1 MRDSI
6 AAAVIAAL
14 VITASAPHVRADDGG
29 KDAPED
35 APEDAAARAA
45 AKKAKKEAKDAKE
58 AAERKAGDTLE
69 VHGRV
74 FTRATATK
82 EETALGPGEWTN
94 EFSLASARI
103 GVDYQWREK
112 VRAQVEYETTRDSLR
127 DAFIELALGHGLRL
141 RAGRIKLPIG
151 AIEQTS
157 TWTLPTIDRGMVADV
172 LADGLGMTGRS
183 SALELRWRD
192 EGPWRPTVTVTVA
205 QGLRTTGG
213 EQPGAIEDGGALTV
227 AARAEVS
234 PCLAQIA
241 VVGASRVVNY
251 GSAAARFWN
260 AGLEV
265 EVDLE
270 PIARGLRLWGDVHYG
285 TSHLGAA
292 VVADADRP
300 FAAAELV
307 AGYRFGGL
315 DKNARYV
322 EPFVGAGWF
331 NPIADRKGDDTTEVV
346 VGVAGGLWKR
356 WRAQAQFGYQN
367 AKSLRPAGL
376 LGTADVNDRQRVT
389 LQLGTAF

>member
-14 VITASAPHVRADDGG
+14 VAITVSTPHVRADDGG
-29 KDAPED
+29 KD

-45 AKKAKKEAKDAKE
+45 AKKAKKDAKDAKE

-127 DAFIELALGHGLRL
+127 DAFIELTLGHGLRL

-205 QGLRTTGG
+205 QGVRTTGG

-265 EVDLE
+265 ELDLE
-270 PIARGLRLWGDVHYG
+270 PISRGLRLWGDVHYG

-292 VVADADRP
+292 VLADADRP

-389 LQLGTAF
+389 LQLGAAF